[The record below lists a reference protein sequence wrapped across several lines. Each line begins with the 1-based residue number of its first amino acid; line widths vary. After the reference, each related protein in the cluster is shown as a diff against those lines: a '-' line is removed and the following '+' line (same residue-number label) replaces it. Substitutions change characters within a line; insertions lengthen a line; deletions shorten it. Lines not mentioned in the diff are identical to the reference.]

1 MSSWC
6 QLMSTKAHFFWST
19 TEPSRTRLGGG
30 LWWAAPW
37 KRRTRGWTG
46 GELSRARGALEHS
59 FPQSWWGGFNQKF
72 WNIQVT
78 VLNLGSRIVSI
89 GTLCDVFLYPDI
101 AGLENNS
108 SFFSACA
115 FSTFANRGWRSR
127 WPWGKTTNTVL
138 KKQRLGRSR
147 ALFSS
152 IIQLGKETYT

>member
-1 MSSWC
+1 
-6 QLMSTKAHFFWST
+6 MSTKAHFFDQP
-19 TEPSRTRLGGG
+19 PSLPELVLAGGYDERLPENVEHAAELEENFPGLGG
-30 LWWAAPW
+30 PW
-37 KRRTRGWTG
+37 
-46 GELSRARGALEHS
+46 SIHS
-59 FPQSWWGGFNQKF
+59 PNHGRGGFNQKF

-127 WPWGKTTNTVL
+127 WP
-138 KKQRLGRSR
+138 
-147 ALFSS
+147 
-152 IIQLGKETYT
+152 